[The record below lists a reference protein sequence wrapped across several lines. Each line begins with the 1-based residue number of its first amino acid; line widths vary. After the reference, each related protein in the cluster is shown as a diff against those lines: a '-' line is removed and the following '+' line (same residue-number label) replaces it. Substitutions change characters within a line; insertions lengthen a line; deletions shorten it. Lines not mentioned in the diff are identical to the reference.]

1 MEHTTYF
8 AYVAKNMLQITLSRQ
23 LNHLGTYF
31 FFITKV
37 FHFLLDVSLNFNI
50 SLACHYILFK
60 FSASICNDN
69 SSLYITLL
77 WNPYFRLW
85 IIPFWI
91 FFTGSRVPSKAS
103 RWSVASSF
111 YLQILIVDI
120 LNVALIA
127 LHV

>member
-23 LNHLGTYF
+23 LDHLGTYF

-77 WNPYFRLW
+77 
-85 IIPFWI
+85 
-91 FFTGSRVPSKAS
+91 
-103 RWSVASSF
+103 
-111 YLQILIVDI
+111 
-120 LNVALIA
+120 
-127 LHV
+127 